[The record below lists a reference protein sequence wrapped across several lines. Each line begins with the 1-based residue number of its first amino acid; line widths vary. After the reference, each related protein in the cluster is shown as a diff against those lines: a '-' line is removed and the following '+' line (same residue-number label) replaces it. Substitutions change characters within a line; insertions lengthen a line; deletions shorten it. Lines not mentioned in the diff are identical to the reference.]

1 MAKSLPEKRGHG
13 DFGGKWT
20 HVTDPAQI
28 KTILDSVNVPV
39 TYNQLMVAY
48 DLGHQAYYCIYAAE
62 EQHGWFEKKP
72 SEKPIE
78 ATPGAPVKLDANP
91 NYVLVYDRGDIP
103 MNFEP

>member
-1 MAKSLPEKRGHG
+1 MKELSNKRGHN
-13 DFGGKWT
+13 DFSGKWT
-20 HVTDPAQI
+20 HVTDQAQI

-48 DLGHQAYYCIYAAE
+48 DLGHQAYYAVYGAE
-62 EQHGWFEKKP
+62 KAHGWFEKKP

-78 ATPGAPVKLDANP
+78 ATPSAPVPVDPNA

-103 MNFEP
+103 MNYEG